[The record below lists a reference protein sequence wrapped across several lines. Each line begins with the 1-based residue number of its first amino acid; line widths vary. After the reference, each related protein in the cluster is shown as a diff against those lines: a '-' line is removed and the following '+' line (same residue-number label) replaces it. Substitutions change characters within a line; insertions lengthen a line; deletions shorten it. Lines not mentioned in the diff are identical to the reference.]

1 MEKYMLPTLSVI
13 LLLIIILIFREKRKL
28 IRKSIKSQIVLSFLI
43 LIMIILM
50 HIFYENKEDFM
61 VSKILLGIVLILN
74 VFKIY
79 RKIKIE
85 NNLT

>member
-1 MEKYMLPTLSVI
+1 MLPILSVI

>member
-1 MEKYMLPTLSVI
+1 MLPILSVI

-50 HIFYENKEDFM
+50 HIFYENKEGFM

>member
-1 MEKYMLPTLSVI
+1 MLPILSVI

-43 LIMIILM
+43 LILIILM
-50 HIFYENKEDFM
+50 HIFYENKEGFM
-61 VSKILLGIVLILN
+61 GSKILLGIVLILN